1 MTMAPGQPEAQ
12 PDAHVDLSATDGA
25 VAIKGRTPWQIV
37 VSRLKRD
44 KVTLVAGTITGLFLP
59 AALISPLLDAL
70 GVIDPYG
77 TNPKL
82 VTGVGSLPTGPLG
95 GISVDHWLGVEPGTG
110 RDMFSRILAGLT
122 TSLTVAVLATIISV
136 LVGTVLGLISGFA
149 GGWMDWGV
157 SRVMDLL
164 LSFPQILMLLT
175 LSAVLLDAMHDVL
188 HFPAGAPS
196 SIAFLVIFLS
206 VFGWP
211 FFARVIRGQVLSLRQ
226 REFIEAAESLGA
238 KKTRLYFK
246 EILPHLWAPI
256 LVYSTLI
263 LPQYIAA
270 EAALSFLGVGI
281 QPPTPS
287 LGSIM
292 GDSVTYAAADPAF
305 FIIPGLTL
313 SILVLAFNLLGDGL
327 RDALD
332 PKSGRS

>member
-44 KVTLVAGTITGLFLP
+44 KVTLVAGAITGLFLL
-59 AALISPLLDAL
+59 AALLSPLLDAL

-95 GISVDHWLGVEPGTG
+95 GMSIDHWLGVEPGTG

-149 GGWMDWGV
+149 GGWIDWGV

-164 LSFPQILMLLT
+164 LSFP
-175 LSAVLLDAMHDVL
+175 ADPHAAHPVGRPAGRDARRRCTSL
-188 HFPAGAPS
+188 RGAPS
-196 SIAFLVIFLS
+196 SIAFLVLFLS
-206 VFGWP
+206 VLRLAVLRPRHPRAGALAAR
-211 FFARVIRGQVLSLRQ
+211 ARVHRGGGVPGGQAGPALLQ
-226 REFIEAAESLGA
+226 GA
-238 KKTRLYFK
+238 PARTCGRRSS
-246 EILPHLWAPI
+246 
-256 LVYSTLI
+256 ST
-263 LPQYIAA
+263 P
-270 EAALSFLGVGI
+270 
-281 QPPTPS
+281 
-287 LGSIM
+287 
-292 GDSVTYAAADPAF
+292 
-305 FIIPGLTL
+305 
-313 SILVLAFNLLGDGL
+313 
-327 RDALD
+327 R
-332 PKSGRS
+332 